1 LYRPVDTHTRTG
13 SLSNNIH
20 FFNKAVLFS
29 ISGGTIWQYIKNFY
43 KKEYIMDE
51 DMMGMD
57 VAPVMDPQQMNGMPP
72 QGMAPQGMMMPGTPP
87 AQELP
92 QELQS
97 EINNLGEDEK
107 SEAKQALMQIMK
119 IVEQMMSEGASEQEV
134 EEFLKQIGMTLE
146 ELEMAEEMFGM
157 GEGAL
162 GFTI

>member
-1 LYRPVDTHTRTG
+1 
-13 SLSNNIH
+13 
-20 FFNKAVLFS
+20 
-29 ISGGTIWQYIKNFY
+29 
-43 KKEYIMDE
+43 
-51 DMMGMD
+51 MMGMD

-119 IVEQMMSEGASEQEV
+119 IVEQMVAEGATDEDVKQ
-134 EEFLKQIGMTLE
+134 FLEQIGMSME
-146 ELEMAEEMFGM
+146 EFDMAVEMFGM
-157 GEGAL
+157 GDDEL
-162 GFTI
+162 GFTV

>member
-1 LYRPVDTHTRTG
+1 
-13 SLSNNIH
+13 
-20 FFNKAVLFS
+20 
-29 ISGGTIWQYIKNFY
+29 
-43 KKEYIMDE
+43 MDE

-107 SEAKQALMQIMK
+107 GEAKQALMQIMK
-119 IVEQMMSEGASEQEV
+119 IVEQMMAEGSTPEQI
-134 EEFLKQIGMTLE
+134 EEFLKGIGMTLE

-157 GEGAL
+157 GDGAL